1 MKHKRESIKQGTNK
15 SNIKDNNKNEQQ
27 NEVPKKIYQTNY
39 QTSEGVI
46 KFILDKIITS
56 AVRFSQSKEIDEQMG
71 IFCFDNFKKQ
81 MTSLFETNFINYT
94 DDLPHDEPKLLWEA
108 IPPPE
113 NTWIEILEP
122 GSQEMDR
129 YESSNIEFV
138 EIKKDQQVESAIPS
152 TAVSTNSKDKKNV
165 GVANNLNKKI
175 GKKEFEPLSLN
186 NNNIINEVEEK
197 SSISGF
203 DGEMILGNG
212 AIPEVSGIEDEF
224 SDTLNITD
232 AEIKKNIDK
241 AQEIAQKDKKEK
253 SDKKN
258 KNSNKNLKTNIEN
271 IPPKKEEEI
280 KDNDKK
286 EEKKENINPKS
297 SIPSSL
303 PPIKK
308 KGKNIPII
316 DYPCTDI
323 PGVEEEY
330 NHDNYEPQNVEFLRR
345 EREELIQKK
354 ILENKLKETT
364 NKVIKPI
371 EENDKIRKKLI
382 DTNRLTFDSNG
393 NIIHFRPY
401 KFDNLSKDFVMTR
414 NTIRG
419 FENKQ
424 DINYNTNKKRNI
436 NKEKKEKEKEINPE
450 EIIKNIEEEKKI
462 KEINNIT
469 TNVNTDKDRFVPSG
483 SNFQI
488 ISPNI
493 GVVIKE
499 NNQAKEGPKEFSK
512 YFNKYSLQDYDK
524 MLNDFV
530 PLQNRTML
538 QKHLNTSSSNNNS
551 KYLST
556 APNNNT
562 MINKRSSKMLSALES
577 SNNLNI
583 NTNNSELPAN
593 PLLPNEDQSSY
604 FIDKD
609 KSINNSGFNMNSN
622 MNSNLNINLN
632 NPLLSS
638 NMNSMNFNRYN
649 ESYNSINMDN
659 SIVMKKLGTG
669 SLKLELDSLRDLST
683 INADII
689 KIPNKR
695 KNIFSSHF
703 SKGNKTYKIKPQNEK
718 NNFNDFNKKIMV
730 TSGWGNDTGD
740 NLKAE
745 FKEKSN
751 AVYSRHITK
760 QQVLRELGSN
770 ILSGI
775 KVRLP
780 RERKV
785 DINNNI

>member
-1 MKHKRESIKQGTNK
+1 MKNKRSSIKQGTNK
-15 SNIKDNNKNEQQ
+15 SSIKDNNKNGQQ
-27 NEVPKKIYQTNY
+27 NEDQKKIYQTNY

-56 AVRFSQSKEIDEQMG
+56 AIRFSQSKEIDEKIG

-81 MTSLFETNFINYT
+81 ITSLFETNFINYT
-94 DDLPHDEPKLLWEA
+94 DDLPHNEPKLLWENV
-108 IPPPE
+108 PPPE

-138 EIKKDQQVESAIPS
+138 EIKKDQQIDSVVPS
-152 TAVSTNSKDKKNV
+152 TAISINSNEKKNFA
-165 GVANNLNKKI
+165 GLNTNKYK
-175 GKKEFEPLSLN
+175 GKKGSEPLSLN

-203 DGEMILGNG
+203 DGEMILANG

-241 AQEIAQKDKKEK
+241 AQEIAQKEK
-253 SDKKN
+253 IEKN
-258 KNSNKNLKTNIEN
+258 NKDSNKNIKANTEN
-271 IPPKKEEEI
+271 IPQKKEDEI

-297 SIPSSL
+297 SIPTSL

-308 KGKNIPII
+308 KAKNIPIL
-316 DYPCTDI
+316 DYPCSDI

-330 NHDNYEPQNVEFLRR
+330 NHNNYEPQNVEFLRR

-354 ILENKLKETT
+354 IIENKLKEAT

-371 EENDKIRKKLI
+371 EENDKIRKKVI

-401 KFDNLSKDFVMTR
+401 KFDNLSKDFVMIK
-414 NTIRG
+414 NTIRA
-419 FENKQ
+419 FENKA
-424 DINYNTNKKRNI
+424 DNNNNTNKKRNI
-436 NKEKKEKEKEINPE
+436 NKEKKEKEKEINQE

-462 KEINNIT
+462 KEINIIT
-469 TNVNTDKDRFVPSG
+469 NNLNTDKERFVPSG

-538 QKHLNTSSSNNNS
+538 QNHLNTYSSNNNS

-562 MINKRSSKMLSALES
+562 MLNKKSSKILSSLDS
-577 SNNLNI
+577 NKNLNNLNI
-583 NTNNSELPAN
+583 NANNSELPSN

-669 SLKLELDSLRDLST
+669 SLKLELESLKDLST
-683 INADII
+683 INADLI

-695 KNIFSSHF
+695 KNIFSSNF
-703 SKGNKTYKIKPQNEK
+703 NRGNRTYKIKTEKEK

-740 NLKAE
+740 MKSD
-745 FKEKSN
+745 FKEKNN

-775 KVRLP
+775 KIKLP

-785 DINNNI
+785 DINTNI

>member
-1 MKHKRESIKQGTNK
+1 MKNNRDSIKKGSNK
-15 SNIKDNNKNEQQ
+15 PNIKDNNKNEQQ
-27 NEVPKKIYQTNY
+27 NEDQKKIYKTNY

-56 AVRFSQSKEIDEQMG
+56 AVRFSQAKEIDEKMG

-81 MTSLFETNFINYT
+81 ITSLFETNFINYT
-94 DDLPHDEPKLLWEA
+94 DDLPHDEPKLLWEN

-113 NTWIEILEP
+113 NTWIEIHEP
-122 GSQEMDR
+122 CIQEMDR
-129 YESSNIEFV
+129 YESSNIEFI
-138 EIKKDQQVESAIPS
+138 EIKKEQPAESAVPS
-152 TAVSTNSKDKKNV
+152 TTISSNTNEKKKF
-165 GVANNLNKKI
+165 GISNNLNKNK
-175 GKKEFEPLSLN
+175 GKKESEPLSLN

-197 SSISGF
+197 SSLSGF

-253 SDKKN
+253 IDKNN
-258 KNSNKNLKTNIEN
+258 KNSDKNAKKSIGNIS
-271 IPPKKEEEI
+271 PKKEEI
-280 KDNDKK
+280 NVIDKK

-297 SIPSSL
+297 SIPTSL

-308 KGKNIPII
+308 KGKNIPIA
-316 DYPCTDI
+316 DYPFSDI

-354 ILENKLKETT
+354 IIENKLKETT

-371 EENDKIRKKLI
+371 EENDKIRKKLR

-401 KFDNLSKDFVMTR
+401 KIDNLSKDFVMTR
-414 NTIRG
+414 NTIRV
-419 FENKQ
+419 FDNKP
-424 DINYNTNKKRNI
+424 DNNYNTNKKRNI
-436 NKEKKEKEKEINPE
+436 KEKKEKEKEINQE

-469 TNVNTDKDRFVPSG
+469 NNANNERERFVPSG

-524 MLNDFV
+524 MLNDYV

-538 QKHLNTSSSNNNS
+538 QNHLNTSSSNNNS

-562 MINKRSSKMLSALES
+562 MLNKKSSKILSSLES
-577 SNNLNI
+577 NNNI
-583 NTNNSELPAN
+583 NININNSEMPGN

-669 SLKLELDSLRDLST
+669 SLKLELESLKDLSS
-683 INADII
+683 INADLI

-695 KNIFSSHF
+695 KNIFSSRF
-703 SKGNKTYKIKPQNEK
+703 NKGNKTYKINPQKEK

-740 NLKAE
+740 LRDE
-745 FKEKSN
+745 FKEKNN

-775 KVRLP
+775 KIRLP
-780 RERKV
+780 RDRKV